1 MAFIINKDPK
11 ISGYPEMKVDG
22 DNAVFT
28 DSDFVLFTRKNTDLN
43 KIDVI
48 NAVRRD
54 RILTIDKLDEESTKT
69 KGSDI
74 SARPLQ

>member
-1 MAFIINKDPK
+1 MAFIINKDAK
-11 ISGYPEMKVDG
+11 ISGYPEIKVDG

-28 DSDFVLFTRKNTDLN
+28 DSDFILFTRKNTSLN

-54 RILTIDKLDEESTKT
+54 RILTIDKIDKEKH
-69 KGSDI
+69 
-74 SARPLQ
+74 